1 MAGIKMS
8 ETFETLKTFLTKKM
22 VMNHIY
28 QPVMLKRIFLNGG
41 SASVNE
47 IAIDLLSYDQ
57 SQIEYYEHRTKNMV
71 GKVLTKNRGIT
82 EKVGDRYTIGN
93 FQALS
98 DKEKQELVSLC
109 NGRIDSYL
117 DERKQTLYDHRRIG
131 QDYVPGSLR
140 YRVLSRAKGR
150 CELCGISKDEKFLDV
165 DHIIPRSK
173 GGSND
178 ISNLQ
183 ALCTTCNR
191 QKRNTDDTDFRSILD
206 QYQNRDQNCIF
217 CTEVPNRAIDQNEL
231 ALAFEDKYPVTKG
244 HTLIIPKRHVADYF
258 ELHQPEINAIHQ
270 LLNARK
276 AELQG
281 KDSTITGFNIGV
293 NAGKD
298 AGQTILHCH
307 VHLIPRRT
315 GDMNDPTGG
324 VRGVIPNKQKY

>member
-1 MAGIKMS
+1 MS
-8 ETFETLKTFLTKKM
+8 KTFEILKRYLTEEIRM
-22 VMNHIY
+22 SHIY
-28 QPVMLKRIFLNGG
+28 QPVMLKRVFLNDG
-41 SASVNE
+41 SASINE
-47 IAIDLLSYDQ
+47 IAKDLLSYDQ
-57 SQIEYYEHRTKNMV
+57 SQIEYYEDRTKNMV
-71 GKVLTKNRGIT
+71 GNVLTKKRGIT

-109 NGRIDSYL
+109 NGLIDSYL
-117 DERKQTLYDHRRIG
+117 DKRKQTLYDHRRIG
-131 QDYVPGSLR
+131 SDYVPGSLR
-140 YRVLSRAKGR
+140 YQVLSRAKGR
-150 CELCGISKDEKFLDV
+150 CELCGISKDEKALDV

-178 ISNLQ
+178 MSNLQ
-183 ALCTTCNR
+183 ALCYTCNR

-281 KDSTITGFNIGV
+281 KDSTITGFNIGI
-293 NAGKD
+293 NAGAD
-298 AGQTILHCH
+298 AGQTIFHCH
-307 VHLIPRRT
+307 VHLIPRRS
-315 GDMNDPTGG
+315 GDMTDPTGG